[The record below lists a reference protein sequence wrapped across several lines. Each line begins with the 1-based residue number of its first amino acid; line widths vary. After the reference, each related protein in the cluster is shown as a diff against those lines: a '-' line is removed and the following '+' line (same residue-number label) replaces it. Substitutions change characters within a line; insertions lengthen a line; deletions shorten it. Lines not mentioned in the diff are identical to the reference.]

1 MRGLGLTVP
10 FVAFALAASAAATSD
25 IPLPVRKPK
34 VSEDAP
40 PPVTWTVE
48 QISRAQEECARLIA
62 PIELLFEPLPPVRD
76 GACGTPVPILVKTF
90 GSKERIHIKPPA
102 QINCALTAKLNVWLT
117 ESVLP
122 LAKMLLKSPIVEIH
136 NVASYACRNRYND
149 PSKRLSEHAL
159 ANALDIA
166 AFKTANGEWIRILDH
181 WGLTKRDLIA
191 RAKAKAAAEA
201 KAAAGKKAAEQKAV
215 AADTNTAAGQ
225 SSETPP
231 PLKVSLQKT
240 EDGTQGTG
248 NTKPDAAPKQA
259 LKEDTPPEQPAKPDP
274 HTIFVRKIYEDACRY
289 FGTVLGPE
297 ANDAHRNH
305 FHLDLAPRK
314 RSAYCE

>member
-1 MRGLGLTVP
+1 MRGLSLAVP
-10 FVAFALAASAAATSD
+10 FLAFSLAATATATSD

-40 PPVTWTVE
+40 PPVTWTAD
-48 QISRAQEECARLIA
+48 QISRAQEECAQLIA

-90 GSKERIHIKPPA
+90 GSKERIHIQPPA
-102 QINCALTAKLNVWLT
+102 QINCALTAKLNIWLT
-117 ESVLP
+117 ESVLS
-122 LAKMLLKSPIVEIH
+122 LAKKLFKSPIVEIH
-136 NVASYACRNRYND
+136 NVASYACRNRYNN

-166 AFKTANGEWIRILDH
+166 AFKTANGEWIRVSDH

-191 RAKAKAAAEA
+191 QEKAKADAEA
-201 KAAAGKKAAEQKAV
+201 KAEADKQADEPNAV
-215 AADTNTAAGQ
+215 AANANTVTDQ
-225 SSETPP
+225 KSETPP
-231 PLKVSLQKT
+231 PLKVTLQNT
-240 EDGTQGTG
+240 EDGTPRTG
-248 NTKPDAAPKQA
+248 ERQRDATPKQA
-259 LKEDTPPEQPAKPDP
+259 LKEDTPSEQPAKPDP
-274 HTIFVRKIYEDACRY
+274 HTIFIRKIHEDACRY